1 MKRSIAA
8 IMCAVSLF
16 AVTTLA
22 ANAEDSPAAKADSDS
37 GASSS
42 KSSSSSGPTGR
53 IGGVLSKVPK
63 NVPAFLAGVVV
74 GTPIAFV
81 RMSKREVVS
90 ATRELVGE
98 TENPLILAPASV
110 LGVPAGI
117 MSGGIYGLA
126 HAIGNAWTNADDNPF
141 SKDSFS
147 LGDMK

>member
-8 IMCAVSLF
+8 MLCAFSL
-16 AVTTLA
+16 LA
-22 ANAEDSPAAKADSDS
+22 ATRLPSGAEESAAPKTDSD
-37 GASSS
+37 ASQTSS
-42 KSSSSSGPTGR
+42 KSSSSGPIGR
-53 IGGVLSKVPK
+53 LGGMFSKVPK
-63 NVPAFLAGVVV
+63 NVPAFVAGVVV